1 MIYKTLYDKLKGRSI
16 DNDSE
21 SVVVLRLKKQYAVL
35 CEFLDKI
42 IFIATGCVNLN
53 KSYMIFVTL

>member
-21 SVVVLRLKKQYAVL
+21 SDVVLRLKKQYAVL
-35 CEFLDKI
+35 CVVRTRNRER
-42 IFIATGCVNLN
+42 GHV
-53 KSYMIFVTL
+53 

>member
-21 SVVVLRLKKQYAVL
+21 SDVVLRLKKTI
-35 CEFLDKI
+35 CCI
-42 IFIATGCVNLN
+42 
-53 KSYMIFVTL
+53 M

>member
-21 SVVVLRLKKQYAVL
+21 SDVVLRLKNNMLYYVS
-35 CEFLDKI
+35 FWIKI